1 MTRERGAPHPRKN
14 KRYGWLPDLP
24 DQRDMLYA
32 APSAVLGEL
41 PPLVDLRPQC
51 PVVYDQGDLGSCT
64 AQAISGAIEFD
75 MRRQELAAF
84 TPSRLFIY
92 YNERVIEHCVEAD
105 HGAMPR
111 DGIKVVAGLGAP
123 PEKDWPYDIERF
135 AAKPPARAYTDARRH
150 RVSRYERLP
159 RDLGHMRGCLAS
171 GFPFVFGFAVY
182 EDFEGPDVQRSGRLG
197 MPGPRERLIGGHAV
211 LAVGYVERE
220 RRFLARNSWGPR
232 FGMDG
237 YFSIPYDYLLERRL
251 SGDFWTIRLVS

>member
-1 MTRERGAPHPRKN
+1 MTPKAGSPHTRQT

-24 DQRDMLYA
+24 DQRDLLYTAPPPPA
-32 APSAVLGEL
+32 AEL
-41 PPLVDLRPQC
+41 PPLVDLRPLC
-51 PVVYDQGDLGSCT
+51 PAVYDQGDLGSCT
-64 AQAISGAIEFD
+64 AQAIAGAIEFD
-75 MRRQELAAF
+75 MLRQGLPAF

-92 YNERVIEHCVEAD
+92 YNERVIEHCVDVD

-123 PEKDWPYDIERF
+123 PESDWPYDVDRF
-135 AAKPPARAYTDARRH
+135 AEEPPQRAFRDARRH
-150 RVSRYERLP
+150 RVSRYERLS

-182 EDFEGPDVQRSGRLG
+182 EGFEGPGVRRTGRLDL
-197 MPGPRERLIGGHAV
+197 PGRKERLIGGHAV
-211 LAVGYVERE
+211 LAVGYRDRD
-220 RRFLARNSWGPR
+220 RRFLVRNSWGPG

-251 SGDFWTIRLVS
+251 SADFWTIRLVS

>member
-1 MTRERGAPHPRKN
+1 VSPERDAPHPRQT

-24 DQRDMLYA
+24 DQRDLLYA
-32 APSAVLGEL
+32 APSGVVGEL
-41 PPLVDLRPQC
+41 PALVDLRAHC
-51 PVVYDQGDLGSCT
+51 PPVYDQGDLGSCT
-64 AQAISGAIEFD
+64 AQ
-75 MRRQELAAF
+75 AAF

-92 YNERVIEHCVEAD
+92 YNERVIEHCVEVD

-111 DGIKVVAGLGAP
+111 DGIKVVSKLGAP
-123 PEKDWPYDIERF
+123 PEIEWPYEVDRF
-135 AAKPPARAYTDARRH
+135 AEPPSQRAYRDARKH

-159 RDLGHMRGCLAS
+159 RDLGHIKGCLAS
-171 GFPFVFGFAVY
+171 GFPLVFGFAVY
-182 EDFEGPDVQRSGRLG
+182 ESFESPEVQRSGILD
-197 MPGPRERLIGGHAV
+197 MPSPRERLIGGHAV

-220 RRFLARNSWGPR
+220 RRFLVRNSWGPK